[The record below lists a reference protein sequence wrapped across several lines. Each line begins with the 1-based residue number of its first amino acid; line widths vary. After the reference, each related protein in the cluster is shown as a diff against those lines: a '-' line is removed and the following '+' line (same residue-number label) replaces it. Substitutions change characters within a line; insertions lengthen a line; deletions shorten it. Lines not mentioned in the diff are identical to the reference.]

1 MERDAI
7 DVQLLPEERTLLLKY
22 GYPFPRIK
30 QALKKYESSD
40 AVEIVPLDRFEL
52 GQMIGDLSYS
62 INKRTSGILQEQLIH
77 LCDRLEAAEPAPLG
91 GLSVLVLS

>member
-77 LCDRLEAAEPAPLG
+77 LCDRLEAAERYGDGMLD
-91 GLSVLVLS
+91 LL